1 MEESIQKVKKSF
13 FIFKHNLSSAQTMAL
28 GYFLVIF
35 GGAWLLMLPF
45 ATRAG
50 QSTSFLTALFTATSS
65 TCVTGLVVVDT
76 SIHWTLFGQIVILL
90 MIQVGGLGFMTM
102 GVLFAM
108 FLRKKISLGTR
119 SLVQESMNA
128 NQISGMVK
136 MVRFVVKGT
145 IIIEVTGAILLAIR
159 FIPRVGLIKGI
170 YYGIFHSIS
179 AFCNAGFDLM
189 GYYSGEYASLS
200 DYVGDPLV
208 NLVIMALIIIGGIGF
223 FVWNDIYRHKF
234 HWKKYALHTKI
245 ALSMTFFLIVVG
257 TILLYFLEKNNTL
270 AGMNTGEGILASMF
284 GSVTART
291 AGFNTTDTGALTST
305 SKLVTILL
313 MFIGGSPGSTAGGV
327 KTVSVFVLMVYVWS
341 NLRGERG
348 CNAFG
353 RRLDDENIKKAS
365 NVMMINLIM
374 AMLAAVAISAMQTI
388 PMEDIMFEIFSA
400 IGTVGMSTGITRDL
414 NSVSRVIIILL
425 MYCGRVGGM
434 SFAMSFAEKKKVP
447 PVKLPTEKVMIG

>member
-13 FIFKHNLSSAQTMAL
+13 FVMKHNLSGAQTMAL
-28 GYFLVIF
+28 GYFLVIL
-35 GGAWLLMLPF
+35 GGALLLMLPF

-50 QSTSFLTALFTATSS
+50 QKTSFLTALFAATSS

-76 SIHWTLFGQIVILL
+76 SVHWTLFGQLVILT

-200 DYVGDPLV
+200 DYVADPLV

-234 HWKKYALHTKI
+234 HWKKYALHTKM
-245 ALSMTFFLIVVG
+245 ALSMTLALIVVDR
-257 TILLYFLEKNNTL
+257 K
-270 AGMNTGEGILASMF
+270 
-284 GSVTART
+284 SV
-291 AGFNTTDTGALTST
+291 
-305 SKLVTILL
+305 V
-313 MFIGGSPGSTAGGV
+313 
-327 KTVSVFVLMVYVWS
+327 
-341 NLRGERG
+341 
-348 CNAFG
+348 
-353 RRLDDENIKKAS
+353 
-365 NVMMINLIM
+365 
-374 AMLAAVAISAMQTI
+374 
-388 PMEDIMFEIFSA
+388 
-400 IGTVGMSTGITRDL
+400 
-414 NSVSRVIIILL
+414 
-425 MYCGRVGGM
+425 
-434 SFAMSFAEKKKVP
+434 
-447 PVKLPTEKVMIG
+447 